1 MDLNRKT
8 AFQVLMDV
16 EKNGAYSNLSL
27 NSFISRNNPD
37 SPAFVRE
44 LVYGVLKN
52 KYLLDWYIGQLVKTG
67 LSKVKKPDLM
77 LLRIGAYQLSFMN
90 SVPEFAAVN
99 ETVNLAKKEARGREG
114 FINGVLRSY
123 IRNRNNLKGPDRSRG
138 TAHYFSVLYSVE
150 PWIAEL
156 WIKTYGEE
164 KTEEILKASKQTPQL
179 SIRVN
184 IMKTSVPQLKER
196 LTDLGF
202 EVFDSHFSRRALLV
216 RGSRLME
223 SEPYCEGMF
232 SVQDQASVMV
242 SDMLGAAPGDRV
254 IDVCAAPGGKTFA
267 TAELMAGEGV
277 IYAMDKYEHKLKLME
292 AQSQRAGLNNIRLI
306 LRDSRKPDTN
316 LTECADKVLAD
327 VPCSGLGVIR
337 RKPEIKYKDN
347 KDMDELIL
355 RQHEILCSS
364 AQYVR
369 RGGVLVYSTCTINPA
384 ENDEQIVNFLKEN
397 GEFRIVQK
405 KQLFPEEGTDG
416 FFMCKM
422 RKE

>member
-156 WIKTYGEE
+156 WIKAYGEE
-164 KTEEILKASKQTPQL
+164 KTEEILKASNQTPQL

-223 SEPYCEGMF
+223 SEP
-232 SVQDQASVMV
+232 
-242 SDMLGAAPGDRV
+242 
-254 IDVCAAPGGKTFA
+254 
-267 TAELMAGEGV
+267 
-277 IYAMDKYEHKLKLME
+277 
-292 AQSQRAGLNNIRLI
+292 
-306 LRDSRKPDTN
+306 
-316 LTECADKVLAD
+316 
-327 VPCSGLGVIR
+327 
-337 RKPEIKYKDN
+337 
-347 KDMDELIL
+347 
-355 RQHEILCSS
+355 
-364 AQYVR
+364 
-369 RGGVLVYSTCTINPA
+369 
-384 ENDEQIVNFLKEN
+384 
-397 GEFRIVQK
+397 
-405 KQLFPEEGTDG
+405 
-416 FFMCKM
+416 
-422 RKE
+422 

>member
-1 MDLNRKT
+1 MLRIVSHIEQLLLTHNCVVIPQVGGLVFQYESTPLSADTTQFVPTRRVVVLDPTYQDDDQLLLHTYEAAYGLN
-8 AFQVLMDV
+8 
-16 EKNGAYSNLSL
+16 EKYA
-27 NSFISRNNPD
+27 R
-37 SPAFVRE
+37 R
-44 LVYGVLKN
+44 
-52 KYLLDWYIGQLVKTG
+52 
-67 LSKVKKPDLM
+67 M
-77 LLRIGAYQLSFMN
+77 LLTDIGLLRSTLQKRGEVLIGINGRLIRHSNGQISFQ
-90 SVPEFAAVN
+90 SKVN
-99 ETVNLAKKEARGREG
+99 ETFDLEA
-114 FINGVLRSY
+114 
-123 IRNRNNLKGPDRSRG
+123 
-138 TAHYFSVLYSVE
+138 
-150 PWIAEL
+150 
-156 WIKTYGEE
+156 YGLPTFQFEKLPVAEE
-164 KTEEILKASKQTPQL
+164 KTEEILKASNQTPQL

-223 SEPYCEGMF
+223 SAPYCEGMF